1 MPTEKPDLSHYGPWA
16 VIAGGSEGVGAA
28 FAEQLAG
35 AGINLVLLARKP
47 GPLEESAERCRALGV
62 EVRTLTVDL
71 TAPQTVSDVAEATAD
86 IEVGLLIYN
95 AGAESKGGP
104 FLDTDLDHLRRLVE
118 LNVNTPI
125 ALVQHFGRLM
135 RERRRGGI
143 VLSGSLSGAVGSAH
157 HSVYSGVKAFDRIFA
172 EGLWLEMRDYDVHVL
187 GLVLGLTRTPAM
199 ERAGIPMDLPGV
211 PVSEPADVA
220 HEGLSFLPH
229 GPIRIAGENHT
240 GEAFRNDLDR
250 AKVAL
255 TMDEGSKRMAP
266 RKANA

>member
-47 GPLEESAERCRALGV
+47 GPLEESAERCRALGI

-255 TMDEGSKRMAP
+255 TMHEGSKRMAP